1 MISSFFI
8 ENSKGPLNFNT
19 NPDAHFEARILQS
32 ARTRLQSRVTSLL
45 VIINF
50 LAIIA
55 RREKSFSELDKLTI
69 SPSQYEHIVQGRL
82 QGDPDQVRFYHAL
95 YNLLTLSNEMV
106 MRMRER
112 FKWTMGSYLSQVS
125 AISNDP
131 KNFIIWNWETQLSY
145 SHHLSHRGKFPLV
158 LMIYKV
164 SWWPFHLWLFVTRFI
179 SSTNAF
185 IYLKKKT

>member
-82 QGDPDQVRFYHAL
+82 QGRLQGDPDQARFYHAL

-112 FKWTMGSYLSQVS
+112 FK
-125 AISNDP
+125 
-131 KNFIIWNWETQLSY
+131 
-145 SHHLSHRGKFPLV
+145 
-158 LMIYKV
+158 
-164 SWWPFHLWLFVTRFI
+164 
-179 SSTNAF
+179 
-185 IYLKKKT
+185 